1 MTLTPFCSY
10 TSWVPETDE
19 QLMLAFAQGDAGA
32 FDRLYARHKGTVFR
46 FIARSLPSRA
56 DAEEIFQEVWMKA
69 IEARNRYEP
78 RAKFTTWIYA
88 IAHNR
93 LVDVWRKK
101 GLSLVSLD
109 DSGDDDQPAI
119 DPPGDPANE
128 PFAQLS
134 SKEAVQRFA
143 AALEKLPPAQREAFL
158 MKEEAEMSIAEI
170 AMATGSNEEAVKSRV
185 RYATAKLREALD
197 G

>member
-1 MTLTPFCSY
+1 
-10 TSWVPETDE
+10 VAETDE

-46 FIARSLPSRA
+46 FIARSLPSKA

-69 IEARNRYEP
+69 IEARARYEP

-93 LVDVWRKK
+93 LVDEWRRK
-101 GLSLVSLD
+101 GLSLVPLD
-109 DSGDDDQPAI
+109 GGDDDGPVI
-119 DPPGDPANE
+119 DPPDDPANE
-128 PFAQLS
+128 PLAQVAS
-134 SKEAVQRFA
+134 REALARFA
-143 AALEKLPPAQREAFL
+143 AAFEKLPPAQREAFVL
-158 MKEEAEMSIAEI
+158 KEEAGMSLAEI
-170 AMATGSNEEAVKSRV
+170 AQATGADVEAVKSRV

>member
-1 MTLTPFCSY
+1 
-10 TSWVPETDE
+10 
-19 QLMLAFAQGDAGA
+19 MLAFAQGDAGA

-46 FIARSLPSRA
+46 FISRSLPTRA

-69 IEARNRYEP
+69 IEARSRYEP

-93 LVDVWRKK
+93 LVDLWRKK
-101 GLSLVSLD
+101 GIALVPMD
-109 DSGDDDQPAI
+109 GGDDERPAI

-128 PFAQLS
+128 PYAQVAGR
-134 SKEAVQRFA
+134 EAMARFA
-143 AALEKLPPAQREAFL
+143 AALEALPPAQREAFL
-158 MKEEAEMSIAEI
+158 LKEEAEMSIADI
-170 AMATGSNEEAVKSRV
+170 AQATGADVEAVKSRV
-185 RYATAKLREALD
+185 RYATAKLREAID

>member
-1 MTLTPFCSY
+1 
-10 TSWVPETDE
+10 VPETDE

-46 FIARSLPSRA
+46 FVSRSAASKA

-69 IEARNRYEP
+69 IEARTRYEP

-93 LVDVWRKK
+93 LVDLWRKK
-101 GLSLVSLD
+101 GIAVVPL
-109 DSGDDDQPAI
+109 GGGADDDPPAI
-119 DPPGDPANE
+119 DPPGDPAEE
-128 PFAQLS
+128 PFARVAGR
-134 SKEAVQRFA
+134 EALERFA
-143 AALEKLPPAQREAFL
+143 AALEALPPAQREAFL
-158 MKEEAEMSIAEI
+158 LKEEADMSIAEI
-170 AMATGSNEEAVKSRV
+170 AQATGANEEAVKSRV

>member
-1 MTLTPFCSY
+1 
-10 TSWVPETDE
+10 
-19 QLMLAFAQGDAGA
+19 MLAFAQGDAGA

-46 FIARSLPSRA
+46 FISRSLPTRA

-69 IEARNRYEP
+69 IEARSRYEP

-93 LVDVWRKK
+93 LVDLWRRK
-101 GLSLVSLD
+101 GIATVPMDGGAD
-109 DSGDDDQPAI
+109 DRPAV
-119 DPPGDPANE
+119 DPPDDPANE
-128 PFAQLS
+128 PFAQVS
-134 SKEAVQRFA
+134 GQEAVARFA

-170 AMATGSNEEAVKSRV
+170 AAATGSNEEAVKSRV

>member
-1 MTLTPFCSY
+1 VS
-10 TSWVPETDE
+10 ETDE

-46 FIARSLPSRA
+46 FISRSLPSRA

-69 IEARNRYEP
+69 IEARSRYEP

-93 LVDVWRKK
+93 LVDRWRKK
-101 GLSLVSLD
+101 GIALVPLD
-109 DSGDDDQPAI
+109 GGDDERPGI
-119 DPPGDPANE
+119 DPPDDPANE
-128 PFAQLS
+128 PYAQLAGR
-134 SKEAVQRFA
+134 EAIARFA
-143 AALEKLPPAQREAFL
+143 AALEALPPAQREAFL
-158 MKEEAEMSIAEI
+158 LKEEAEMSIAEI
-170 AMATGSNEEAVKSRV
+170 AQATGANEEAVKSRV

>member
-1 MTLTPFCSY
+1 VS
-10 TSWVPETDE
+10 ETDE

-46 FIARSLPSRA
+46 FISRSLPTRA

-69 IEARNRYEP
+69 IEARARYEP

-93 LVDVWRKK
+93 LVDLWRKK
-101 GLSLVSLD
+101 GIALVPMD
-109 DSGDDDQPAI
+109 GGDDERPAI

-128 PFAQLS
+128 PYAQVAGR
-134 SKEAVQRFA
+134 EAMARFA
-143 AALEKLPPAQREAFL
+143 AALEALPPAQREAFL
-158 MKEEAEMSIAEI
+158 LKEEAEMSIAEI
-170 AMATGSNEEAVKSRV
+170 AQATGADVEAVKSRV
-185 RYATAKLREALD
+185 RYATAKLREAID

>member
-1 MTLTPFCSY
+1 
-10 TSWVPETDE
+10 
-19 QLMLAFAQGDAGA
+19 MLAFAQGDAGA

-46 FIARSLPSRA
+46 FISRSLPSRA

-69 IEARNRYEP
+69 IEARSRYEP

-93 LVDVWRKK
+93 LVDLWRKK
-101 GLSLVSLD
+101 GISLVPMD
-109 DSGDDDQPAI
+109 GGDDERPAI
-119 DPPGDPANE
+119 DPPDDPANG
-128 PFAQLS
+128 PYARLAGR
-134 SKEAVQRFA
+134 EAVARFA
-143 AALEKLPPAQREAFL
+143 AALEALPPAQREAFL
-158 MKEEAEMSIAEI
+158 LKEEAEMSIAQI
-170 AMATGSNEEAVKSRV
+170 AQATGANEEAVKSRV

>member
-1 MTLTPFCSY
+1 
-10 TSWVPETDE
+10 
-19 QLMLAFAQGDAGA
+19 MLAFAQGDAGA

-46 FIARSLPSRA
+46 FISRSLPSRA

-69 IEARNRYEP
+69 IEARARYEP

-93 LVDVWRKK
+93 LVDLWRKK
-101 GLSLVSLD
+101 VIALVPLD
-109 DSGDDDQPAI
+109 GGDDERPAI

-128 PFAQLS
+128 PYAQVAGR
-134 SKEAVQRFA
+134 EAMARFA
-143 AALEKLPPAQREAFL
+143 AALEALPPAQREAFL
-158 MKEEAEMSIAEI
+158 LKEEAEMSIAEI
-170 AMATGSNEEAVKSRV
+170 AQATGANEEAVKSRV
-185 RYATAKLREALD
+185 RYATAKLREAID

>member
-1 MTLTPFCSY
+1 
-10 TSWVPETDE
+10 
-19 QLMLAFAQGDAGA
+19 MLAFAQGDAGA
-32 FDRLYARHKGTVFR
+32 FDRLYARHKATVFR

-69 IEARNRYEP
+69 VEARARYEP

-101 GLSLVSLD
+101 GLVLVPLD
-109 DSGDDDQPAI
+109 GGDDDGRPGI

-128 PFAQLS
+128 PFAQAS
-134 SKEAVQRFA
+134 TREALARFA
-143 AALEKLPPAQREAFL
+143 LAFEKLPPAQREAFV
-158 MKEEAEMSIAEI
+158 MKEEADMSIAEI
-170 AMATGSNEEAVKSRV
+170 AAATGSSEEAAKSRV
-185 RYATAKLREALD
+185 RYATARLREALD

>member
-1 MTLTPFCSY
+1 MS
-10 TSWVPETDE
+10 ETDE

-46 FIARSLPSRA
+46 FISRSLPTRA

-69 IEARNRYEP
+69 IEARSRYEP

-93 LVDVWRKK
+93 LVDLWRKK
-101 GLSLVSLD
+101 GIALVPMD
-109 DSGDDDQPAI
+109 GGDDERPAI

-128 PFAQLS
+128 PYAQVAGR
-134 SKEAVQRFA
+134 EAMARFA
-143 AALEKLPPAQREAFL
+143 AALEALPPAQREAFL
-158 MKEEAEMSIAEI
+158 LKEEAEMSIAEI
-170 AMATGSNEEAVKSRV
+170 AQATGANEEAVKSRV
-185 RYATAKLREALD
+185 RYATAKLREAID

>member
-1 MTLTPFCSY
+1 
-10 TSWVPETDE
+10 
-19 QLMLAFAQGDAGA
+19 MLAFAQGDAGA

-46 FIARSLPSRA
+46 FVSRSVASKA

-69 IEARNRYEP
+69 IEARSRYEP

-93 LVDVWRKK
+93 LVDLWRRK
-101 GLSLVSLD
+101 GLALVPMD
-109 DSGDDDQPAI
+109 GGDDDGPAI
-119 DPPGDPANE
+119 DPPGDPGDE
-128 PFAQLS
+128 PFARVAGQ
-134 SKEAVQRFA
+134 EAMARFV
-143 AALEKLPPAQREAFL
+143 AALDALPPVQREAFL
-158 MKEEAEMSIAEI
+158 LKEEAEMSIAEI
-170 AMATGSNEEAVKSRV
+170 AQATGANEEAVKSRV

>member
-1 MTLTPFCSY
+1 
-10 TSWVPETDE
+10 
-19 QLMLAFAQGDAGA
+19 MLAFAQGDAGA

-46 FIARSLPSRA
+46 FISRSLPTRA

-69 IEARNRYEP
+69 IEARSRYEP

-93 LVDVWRKK
+93 LVDLWRKK
-101 GLSLVSLD
+101 GIALVPMD
-109 DSGDDDQPAI
+109 GGDDERPAI

-128 PFAQLS
+128 PYAQVAGR
-134 SKEAVQRFA
+134 EAMARFA
-143 AALEKLPPAQREAFL
+143 AALEALPPAQREAFL
-158 MKEEAEMSIAEI
+158 LKEEAEMSIAEI
-170 AMATGSNEEAVKSRV
+170 AQATGADVEAVKSRV

>member
-1 MTLTPFCSY
+1 
-10 TSWVPETDE
+10 
-19 QLMLAFAQGDAGA
+19 MLAFAQGDAGA

-46 FIARSLPSRA
+46 FIARSLPSKA

-69 IEARNRYEP
+69 IEARARYEP

-93 LVDVWRKK
+93 LVDGWRRK
-101 GLSLVSLD
+101 GLSLVPLD
-109 DSGDDDQPAI
+109 GGDGDGPPAI
-119 DPPGDPANE
+119 DPPDDPANE
-128 PFAQLS
+128 PFAQVS
-134 SKEAVQRFA
+134 GKEAMARFVA
-143 AALEKLPPAQREAFL
+143 AFEKLPPAQREAFL

-170 AMATGSNEEAVKSRV
+170 AAATGSNEEAVKSRV
-185 RYATAKLREALD
+185 RYATAKLRGAID

>member
-1 MTLTPFCSY
+1 
-10 TSWVPETDE
+10 
-19 QLMLAFAQGDAGA
+19 MLAFAQGDAGA

-46 FIARSLPSRA
+46 FISRSLPTRA

-69 IEARNRYEP
+69 IEARSRYEP

-93 LVDVWRKK
+93 LVDLWRKK
-101 GLSLVSLD
+101 GIALVPMD
-109 DSGDDDQPAI
+109 GGDDERPAI

-128 PFAQLS
+128 PYAQVAGR
-134 SKEAVQRFA
+134 EAMARFA
-143 AALEKLPPAQREAFL
+143 AALEALSPAQREAFL
-158 MKEEAEMSIAEI
+158 LKEEAEMSIADI
-170 AMATGSNEEAVKSRV
+170 AQATGADVEAVKSRV
-185 RYATAKLREALD
+185 RYATAKLREAID

>member
-1 MTLTPFCSY
+1 VS
-10 TSWVPETDE
+10 ETDE
-19 QLMLAFAQGDAGA
+19 QLMLAFAQGNAGA

-46 FIARSLPSRA
+46 FIARSLPSKA
-56 DAEEIFQEVWMKA
+56 DAEEIFQDVWMKA
-69 IEARNRYEP
+69 IEARARYEP

-93 LVDVWRKK
+93 LVDVWRRK
-101 GLSLVSLD
+101 GLSLVPLD
-109 DSGDDDQPAI
+109 GGDGDERPAI

-134 SKEAVQRFA
+134 NREAMGRFVA
-143 AALEKLPPAQREAFL
+143 AFEALPPAQREAFV
-158 MKEEAEMSIAEI
+158 MKEEAEMSVAEI
-170 AMATGSNEEAVKSRV
+170 AVATGSNEEAVKSRV
-185 RYATAKLREALD
+185 RYATAKLKEALD

>member
-1 MTLTPFCSY
+1 VS
-10 TSWVPETDE
+10 ETDE

-46 FIARSLPSRA
+46 FISRSLPTRA

-69 IEARNRYEP
+69 IEARSRYEP

-93 LVDVWRKK
+93 LVDLWRKK
-101 GLSLVSLD
+101 GIALVPVD
-109 DSGDDDQPAI
+109 GGDDERPAI

-128 PFAQLS
+128 PYAQVAGR
-134 SKEAVQRFA
+134 EAMARFA
-143 AALEKLPPAQREAFL
+143 AALEALPPAQREAFL
-158 MKEEAEMSIAEI
+158 LKEEAEMSIADI
-170 AMATGSNEEAVKSRV
+170 AQATGADVEAVKSRV
-185 RYATAKLREALD
+185 RYATAKLREAID